1 MRTMP
6 KAGSQIHRDEETEKH
21 RKTRIKLKEWQ
32 IYVILTV
39 ISLAV
44 ATVGYMA
51 NSSIA
56 LIVGL
61 MAAFFCVFGI
71 AYGVLK
77 ERSL

>member
-1 MRTMP
+1 VRAMP
-6 KAGSQIHRDEETEKH
+6 KAGSRIHQEADPGKR

-71 AYGVLK
+71 AYGVLM

>member
-1 MRTMP
+1 MRAML
-6 KAGSQIHRDEETEKH
+6 KAGSQIHQEVDPGKH

-32 IYVILTV
+32 IYVILTI
-39 ISLAV
+39 ISLVV

-71 AYGVLK
+71 AYGILK
-77 ERSL
+77 ERSF